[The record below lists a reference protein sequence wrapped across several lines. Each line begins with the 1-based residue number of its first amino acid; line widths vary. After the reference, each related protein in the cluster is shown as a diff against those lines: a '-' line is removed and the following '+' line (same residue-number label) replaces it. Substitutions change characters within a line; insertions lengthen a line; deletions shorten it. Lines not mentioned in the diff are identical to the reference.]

1 MRVVVVGQNGFL
13 AGHVLAALR
22 AAGMETVPVSHDGGL
37 DDVIAGAKAV
47 INCARAPD
55 DPGREFDGHVARLSA
70 EAGAAFTML
79 SSRRVYA
86 KGWEAREEDP
96 ASGDGTP
103 YGDGKARSEAAVR
116 QAGGRWTILRLA
128 NIFGDELG
136 RDSFMGRLLG
146 GLCRDGRAIFDMAAQ
161 TRRDFLPAETAA
173 AAIARQVAS
182 GARGIFNLGSGIA
195 TPCGDMAKWVIKGH
209 GDGALVVGDAPVRDE
224 FRLDIGKAAAAF
236 GLGCD
241 REQIRQRCLAI
252 GRKLKC
258 PIS

>member
-1 MRVVVVGQNGFL
+1 MRVVVVGQNSFL

-22 AAGMETVPVSHDGGL
+22 AAGMETVPVSHD
-37 DDVIAGAKAV
+37 DDLPEIISGADAV
-47 INCARAPD
+47 VNCAWGPD
-55 DPGREFDGHVARLSA
+55 EPGREFDGHVARLA
-70 EAGAAFTML
+70 AAAGAAFTML

-86 KGWEAREEDP
+86 QCWQAREEDP
-96 ASGDGTP
+96 APGGGTP
-103 YGDGKARSEAAVR
+103 YGDSKVRSEAAVR
-116 QAGGRWTILRLA
+116 QAGGRWTILRGA

-146 GLCRDGRAIFDMAAQ
+146 GLCRDGRIVFDMAAQ

-182 GARGIFNLGSGIA
+182 GAQGIFNLGSGIA
-195 TPCGDMAKWVIKGH
+195 TPCGDVAKWVIEGH
-209 GDGALVVGDAPVRDE
+209 GSGVLVVTDPLVRDE

-252 GRKLKC
+252 GRKL
-258 PIS
+258 